1 MSIRSIRERAAATLL
16 RSGTELALDQREL
29 EDRFSAAATRDSAYS
44 SAQGAIA
51 IARWVDSAIL
61 WVAWRIHP
69 RTFTS
74 STEPVHRS

>member
-44 SAQGAIA
+44 SAYGAIA
-51 IARWVDSAIL
+51 MARWVDSAIL
-61 WVAWRIHP
+61 WIAWRIHP
-69 RTFTS
+69 RTFTA
-74 STEPVHRS
+74 STEPVRRP